1 MSLLLLAYGLVPL
14 VVFLCHTAHAAAE
27 PLPYD
32 GRFVAGAV
40 FERDVFHM
48 GIRLSENLNGS
59 AGVSL
64 KPGMG
69 DCYIAA
75 GIAIVWLNV
84 DAVLRGSAA
93 GIVKLA
99 VFDRDIGCVRDGQI
113 VSSVMMEITVRN
125 VYAAAVKSL
134 SVS

>member
-69 DCYIAA
+69 DCDIAA

-93 GIVKLA
+93 GIVNLA
-99 VFDRDIGCVRDGQI
+99 VFDRDI
-113 VSSVMMEITVRN
+113 
-125 VYAAAVKSL
+125 
-134 SVS
+134 